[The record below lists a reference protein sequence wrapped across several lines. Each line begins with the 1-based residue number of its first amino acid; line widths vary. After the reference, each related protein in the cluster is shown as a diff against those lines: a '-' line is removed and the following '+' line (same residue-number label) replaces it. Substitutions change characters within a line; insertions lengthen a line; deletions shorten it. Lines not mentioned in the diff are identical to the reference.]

1 MGADFLCAT
10 VEWRVGRTHD
20 ETTQNRDRHL
30 AEIESRIRALDE
42 VYEHAGEEFGTDVDI
57 EKVRDVL
64 LESLRQVAVAVRN
77 EHSEGTVIRM
87 RGEWDVLVT
96 GGMSW
101 GGSPTALFD
110 HICRLDIAGV
120 T

>member
-10 VEWRVGRTHD
+10 VEWRVGRTD
-20 ETTQNRDRHL
+20 EETTQNRDSHL
-30 AEIESRIRALDE
+30 AEIESRIKALDE
-42 VYEHAGEEFGTDVDI
+42 VYEDAREEFGGDVGI

-64 LESLRQVAVAVRN
+64 LESLREVAVAVRN
-77 EHSEGTVIRM
+77 EHREGTVIRI
-87 RGEWDVLVT
+87 RGEWDVLIT

-101 GGSPTALFD
+101 GDSPTALFD
-110 HICRLDIAGV
+110 HICRLAVAGV